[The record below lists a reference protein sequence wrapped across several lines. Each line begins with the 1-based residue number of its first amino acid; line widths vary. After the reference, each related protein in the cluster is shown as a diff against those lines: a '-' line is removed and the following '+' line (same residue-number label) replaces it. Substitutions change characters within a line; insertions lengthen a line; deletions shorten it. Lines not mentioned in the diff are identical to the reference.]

1 MNALQIINELK
12 KIGNGFNA
20 YAIPVIVDRNRKVY
34 KIELDDTDG
43 YVIKITTK
51 KYETENKKNGRDS
64 GRD

>member
-12 KIGNGFNA
+12 KIGNGFNT
-20 YAIPVIVDRNRKVY
+20 YAIPVIVDGNRKVY

-51 KYETENKKNGRDS
+51 KYETENKKNG
-64 GRD
+64 